1 MSQSDQSSD
10 LEWWRQ
16 PLIILA
22 HAYGGEADANDAA
35 SIEQLVKW
43 KRSMGFD
50 TEHLILNRSM
60 MEGEE
65 VGDDSQA
72 YLFKNRHGYKEDW
85 LGKYLPVAH
94 KLGMRVIIYFNCHWF
109 RRSSFPDD
117 WFLVDASGQPAT
129 FYGSGGGVCP
139 RGPFRQWSA
148 ELAED
153 LGKYP
158 IDGVFLD
165 GPSQHRCWCSACRD
179 EFQDLHERPLPAS
192 TAECSRELAIAYAE
206 FPSDGAGDYVR
217 AFAQGLRRTNP
228 DAILYINDRADGGDG
243 KVMTATADVTDLV
256 GSEGGFVGYR
266 PLEHRFAFGPGV
278 AAKVLECRA
287 RGRGRVVFSDC
298 GYKSFDYHA
307 HPTAEISRMYAG
319 TIANGANPWFL
330 VLRDAQDSQ
339 GIQTALRFNRL
350 IAENRASLANG
361 DSLAEA
367 ALLHSPL
374 NLQLAASTERE
385 ADDVGRRDAGTGRLA
400 VSRHFSEFEGVYAAL
415 ARSGYPFDVIEELN
429 LLADELS
436 DRTKLIIL
444 PAAGAVADETAEAL
458 RKFVSGGG
466 CLLATFDS
474 TLFDAEGRRRDDY
487 ALADVFGASIGGD
500 LVGPSKLDYL
510 GVTEENDLTRGT
522 SQAVL
527 PCPEY
532 WWHIKAADAAEP
544 LLFYHGK
551 MPRRYAQLP
560 PVSPNPA
567 AVVHRFGGGRAV
579 LIPSAIGDHYR
590 HWTFP
595 DERVLLANAA
605 RMLADPPVQVI
616 GGDEFIETTLRRG
629 ANGAVVVHLVNW
641 ASAQRPATRA
651 IRIGPLDIRVR
662 LPKDAES
669 GSVEGQFTAG
679 ALEFSAEQGAVR
691 FTLPR
696 LEEYEMLVIM

>member
-22 HAYGGEADANDAA
+22 HAYGGEADATDAA

-65 VGDDSQA
+65 GGDDSGA

-94 KLGMRVIIYFNCHWF
+94 RHGLRVIVYFNCHWF

-117 WFLVDASGQPAT
+117 HFLVDARGQPAT
-129 FYGSGGGVCP
+129 FYGSGGGMCP

-165 GPSQHRCWCSACRD
+165 GPSQHRCWCTACRD
-179 EFQDLHERPLPAS
+179 EFQKLHERPLPAS
-192 TAECSRELAIAYAE
+192 AAECPRELATAYAE

-243 KVMTATADVTDLV
+243 KVMTATADVTHLV

-266 PLEHRFAFGPGV
+266 PLEHRFAFRPGV

-307 HPTAEISRMYAG
+307 HPKAEIARMYTG
-319 TIANGANPWFL
+319 TISNGANPWFL
-330 VLRDAQDSQ
+330 VLRDAEKTE
-339 GIQTALRFNRL
+339 GVQTALRFNRL
-350 IAENRASLANG
+350 IAENRDSLANG
-361 DSLAEA
+361 ESLAEA

-374 NLQLAASTERE
+374 NIQLGASVDRE
-385 ADDVGRRDAGTGRLA
+385 ADDVGRRDAATGRLA
-400 VSRHFSEFEGVYAAL
+400 VSRHLSEFEGIYAAL
-415 ARSGYPFDVIEELN
+415 ARSGYPFDVIEEVD

-444 PAAGAVADETAEAL
+444 PAAGAVTDETAEAL
-458 RKFVSGGG
+458 RGFVADGGS
-466 CLLATFDS
+466 LLATFDTS
-474 TLFDAEGRRRDDY
+474 LFDAEGRRRDDY
-487 ALADVFGASIGGD
+487 ALADVFGASIDGD
-500 LVGPSKLDYL
+500 LLGPSKLDY
-510 GVTEENDLTRGT
+510 VAATEKNELTDGL

-532 WWHIKAADAAEP
+532 WWHIKAADVAEP

-551 MPRRYAQLP
+551 MPRRYAKLP
-560 PVSPNPA
+560 PVSGRPA
-567 AVVHRFGGGRAV
+567 AVLNRFGEGRAM

-590 HWTFP
+590 TWTFP
-595 DERVLLANAA
+595 DQRILIRNAA
-605 RMLADPPVQVI
+605 RMLADPPVRVI

-651 IRIGPLDIRVR
+651 IPLGPLDIRVR
-662 LPKDAES
+662 LPKDAEP
-669 GSVEGQFTAG
+669 GSVDGKFAAG
-679 ALEFSAEQGAVR
+679 ALEFSAERGAVR

-696 LEEYEMLVIM
+696 LAEYEMLVIM